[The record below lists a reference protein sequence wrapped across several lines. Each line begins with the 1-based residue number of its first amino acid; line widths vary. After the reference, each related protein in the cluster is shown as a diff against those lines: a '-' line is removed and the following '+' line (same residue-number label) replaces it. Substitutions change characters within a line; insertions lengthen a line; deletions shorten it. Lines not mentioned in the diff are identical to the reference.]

1 MSGTGL
7 DTMTVAISDEA
18 TALTTGTAKLTMR
31 APYTMR
37 LARAPRATLT
47 TASTSGLV
55 TVDMNV
61 SAASVFSTTLTID
74 ANEKTSTTAATAA
87 VLSSTLILF
96 DDEITF
102 DIDAAGTGAK
112 GLKVTLFFSRVR

>member
-1 MSGTGL
+1 
-7 DTMTVAISDEA
+7 
-18 TALTTGTAKLTMR
+18 MR